1 MNKAEIRDFAHA
13 LVAAGEQVGRNMNNE
28 FILDL
33 YVETVQDLPA
43 PAVMAAL
50 KASLRDGKMPTA
62 NELRAKATGTIS
74 ETDEAQDTA
83 DRIIRA
89 IKDHGSYQSAAA
101 LKAIGPVGAEVV
113 ARFGGWAQ
121 VCEVTTDGLSILRAQ
136 LRDSARSVMAR
147 ARAGRLDQPAQLPG
161 PSQAV
166 QGLKPAS
173 AILQLVT
180 GGGQRPARAVGA
192 EDEAPF

>member
-1 MNKAEIRDFAHA
+1 MNAKELVLLTSALIATAKTAGKALDDFA
-13 LVAAGEQVGRNMNNE
+13 LRIYVKR
-28 FILDL
+28 LDPYPL
-33 YVETVQDLPA
+33 ARVIPLLEDAVE
-43 PAVMAAL
+43 
-50 KASLRDGKMPTA
+50 
-62 NELRAKATGTIS
+62 RAKLPTVRELLDALDGRI
-74 ETDEAQDTA
+74 EAADEAQDTA

-101 LKAIGPVGAEVV
+101 MKAIGPVGAEVV

-121 VCEVTTDGLSILRAQ
+121 VCDVTTDGLSILRAQ

-147 ARAGRLDQPAQLPG
+147 ARAGRLDEPAQLPG
-161 PSQAV
+161 PSQGV

-173 AILQLVT
+173 NILQLVT
-180 GGGQRPARAVGA
+180 GGVQRPARDVGV